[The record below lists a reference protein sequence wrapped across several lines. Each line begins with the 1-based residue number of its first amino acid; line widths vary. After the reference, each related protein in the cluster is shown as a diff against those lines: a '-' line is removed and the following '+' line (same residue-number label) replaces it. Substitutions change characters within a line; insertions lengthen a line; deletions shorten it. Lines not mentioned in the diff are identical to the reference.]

1 MARYFLIIFQKKVS
15 KKINF
20 ITFKTLAYVTL
31 DSDILSSRHYSS
43 RVWLRR
49 YSVRRSFY
57 CEDFILHFYCSLFI
71 VFNLWKISDQVRRS
85 MTRQAFNVFFS
96 QLKTFNL

>member
-1 MARYFLIIFQKKVS
+1 MARYFLIIFQNYYRKF
-15 KKINF
+15 NF

-31 DSDILSSRHYSS
+31 DSNIPSSRHYSS

-57 CEDFILHFYCSLFI
+57 CEDFILYFYCT
-71 VFNLWKISDQVRRS
+71 VFTVIDLWKISNQIRGS
-85 MTRQAFNVFFS
+85 MTRQANNVLFFH
-96 QLKTFNL
+96 N